1 MSTVGKKKPKILN
14 FLLVVILSGVFGFF
28 IGKFGFQAGK
38 TLPTN
43 VIWIWSI
50 SFIPVFFFVIG
61 FHEAGHAVAGIS
73 QKFDF
78 KMYVVGPFMWDK
90 EQDGWKFKWNK
101 NVNTSGG
108 MVICLPTQT
117 HNLKKSF
124 SIFAAGGPLASLVL
138 TLISFLVYLLL
149 RPLTVSY
156 FFSFIGFFSLLIFV
170 VTILPFRT
178 GGFTSDGGRILNL
191 LRGGDKSRFELLM
204 LKIITETT
212 GGKRPSLLNLEELT
226 EASSLA
232 TKLKAPFGVYIHGY
246 FYQAM
251 WDRGDL
257 VAAEKHLEDYM
268 NEIDQIPPGLNN
280 SVWMEAAFFYA
291 NAKNDLEKATFYWN
305 KFKPSSMIPQAQ
317 VLATEAMIGK
327 LNGEKEYSLSKSKMA
342 MEQLPNMLDKGLA
355 VVMKERLVQMQS
367 F

>member
-1 MSTVGKKKPKILN
+1 
-14 FLLVVILSGVFGFF
+14 
-28 IGKFGFQAGK
+28 
-38 TLPTN
+38 
-43 VIWIWSI
+43 
-50 SFIPVFFFVIG
+50 
-61 FHEAGHAVAGIS
+61 
-73 QKFDF
+73 
-78 KMYVVGPFMWDK
+78 
-90 EQDGWKFKWNK
+90 
-101 NVNTSGG
+101 

-156 FFSFIGFFSLLIFV
+156 FFSFIGLFSLLIFV

-327 LNGEKEYSLSKSKMA
+327 LKGEKEYSLSKSKMA

-355 VVMKERLVQMQS
+355 VVLKERLVQMQS

>member
-124 SIFAAGGPLASLVL
+124 SIFAAGGPLAGIN
-138 TLISFLVYLLL
+138 TNLI
-149 RPLTVSY
+149 
-156 FFSFIGFFSLLIFV
+156 FSLFAVKAADGFLFFFFHW
-170 VTILPFRT
+170 ILFALD
-178 GGFTSDGGRILNL
+178 FCCHHSSFSDRRLY
-191 LRGGDKSRFELLM
+191 LRWWAYLESASR
-204 LKIITETT
+204 
-212 GGKRPSLLNLEELT
+212 
-226 EASSLA
+226 
-232 TKLKAPFGVYIHGY
+232 
-246 FYQAM
+246 
-251 WDRGDL
+251 W
-257 VAAEKHLEDYM
+257 
-268 NEIDQIPPGLNN
+268 
-280 SVWMEAAFFYA
+280 
-291 NAKNDLEKATFYWN
+291 
-305 KFKPSSMIPQAQ
+305 
-317 VLATEAMIGK
+317 
-327 LNGEKEYSLSKSKMA
+327 
-342 MEQLPNMLDKGLA
+342 
-355 VVMKERLVQMQS
+355 
-367 F
+367 